1 MRQAVSFLKTT
12 LIGGLVV
19 VLPIWLVGF
28 VLIRGLGQIKSAIE
42 PLTDNVTNAVAP
54 PIAIAALVLLFSCFA
69 IGLLIQTASGG
80 RCVGTVERQLAERL
94 PGYGLFR
101 GLTLGVT
108 GGGADHAMKS
118 ALVGSDDNLAF
129 GIIIERANGFSTIF
143 IPSAP
148 SATSGSV
155 HIMPDS
161 NVHPLD
167 IPLRKVLSSMSHYGE
182 GAISLAG
189 AALGKPVSIDR

>member
-1 MRQAVSFLKTT
+1 MRQAFSFLKTT

-19 VLPIWLVGF
+19 VLPVWLVGF
-28 VLIRGLGQIKSAIE
+28 VLIRGLGQIKSTIE
-42 PLTDNVTNAVAP
+42 PLTNNVTDAFAP
-54 PIAIAALVLLFSCFA
+54 PIAIAALVLLFSCFV
-69 IGLLIQTASGG
+69 IGLLIQTASGS
-80 RCVGTVERQLAERL
+80 RLIDAVERQLADRL

-101 GLTLGVT
+101 GLTLGAM
-108 GGGADHAMKS
+108 GGGAGHAVKP

-143 IPSAP
+143 IPTAP

-155 HIMPDS
+155 HIMRDS
-161 NVHPLD
+161 NVRPLE

-189 AALGKPVSIDR
+189 AALGKPASIDR

>member
-1 MRQAVSFLKTT
+1 MRQTFSFLKTT

-19 VLPIWLVGF
+19 VLPVWLVGF

-42 PLTDNVTNAVAP
+42 PLTNHVTHAFAP
-54 PIAIAALVLLFSCFA
+54 PIAIAALVLLFSCFV

-80 RCVGTVERQLAERL
+80 RLVGAVERQLAERL

-101 GLTLGVT
+101 GLTLGAM
-108 GGGADHAMKS
+108 GGGAGHAVIP
-118 ALVGSDDNLAF
+118 ALVGSHDNLAF
-129 GIIIERANGFSTIF
+129 GIIIERSNGFSTIF

-155 HIMPDS
+155 HIMLDS
-161 NVHPLD
+161 NVRPLE

-189 AALGKPVSIDR
+189 AALGQPVSSD

>member
-1 MRQAVSFLKTT
+1 MRQTFSFLKTT

-19 VLPIWLVGF
+19 VLPVWLVGF

-42 PLTDNVTNAVAP
+42 PLTNNVTHAFAP

-80 RCVGTVERQLAERL
+80 RLVGTVERRLAESL

-108 GGGADHAMKS
+108 GGGAGHAVKP
-118 ALVGSDDNLAF
+118 ALVGSEDDMAF

-155 HIMPDS
+155 RIVLDS

-167 IPLRKVLSSMSHYGE
+167 VPLRKVLSSMSHYGE

-189 AALGKPVSIDR
+189 AALGKPASIDR

>member
-1 MRQAVSFLKTT
+1 MRQAFSFLKTT

-19 VLPIWLVGF
+19 VLPVWLVGF
-28 VLIRGLGQIKSAIE
+28 VLIRGLGQMKSAIE
-42 PLTDNVTNAVAP
+42 PLTHNLTNAFAP

-80 RCVGTVERQLAERL
+80 RLVGTVERQLAERL

-101 GLTLGVT
+101 GLTLGVM
-108 GGGADHAMKS
+108 GGGAGHAVKP
-118 ALVGSDDNLAF
+118 ALVGSDEDLTF

-155 HIMPDS
+155 HVMLDS
-161 NVHPLD
+161 KVRPLD
-167 IPLRKVLSSMSHYGE
+167 VPLRKVLSSISHYGE

-189 AALGKPVSIDR
+189 AARGKPMSIDR

>member
-1 MRQAVSFLKTT
+1 MRRALSFLKAI

-19 VLPIWLVGF
+19 VLPVWLVALA
-28 VLIRGLGQIKSAIE
+28 LIRGLAQIKSAIE
-42 PLTDNVTNAVAP
+42 PLTNVTNAFAP
-54 PIAIAALVLLFSCFA
+54 PIAIAALLLLLSCFL
-69 IGLLIQTASGG
+69 IGLLIQTAIGG
-80 RCVGTVERQLAERL
+80 RFVSSVERRLAEL
-94 PGYGLFR
+94 VPGYSLFR
-101 GLTLGVT
+101 GLTLGVA
-108 GGGADHAMKS
+108 GGADNGMKP
-118 ALVGSDDNLAF
+118 ALVGSDDNLAL

-155 HIMPDS
+155 HIVLDS
-161 NVHPLD
+161 NVRPLD

-189 AALGKPVSIDR
+189 AVLAKPVSVDR

>member
-1 MRQAVSFLKTT
+1 MRQAFSFLKTT

-19 VLPIWLVGF
+19 VLPVWLVGF

-42 PLTDNVTNAVAP
+42 PLTDNVTNAFAP
-54 PIAIAALVLLFSCFA
+54 PIAIAALVLLFACFV
-69 IGLLIQTASGG
+69 IGLLIQTASGS
-80 RCVGTVERQLAERL
+80 RLVDAVERQLADRL

-101 GLTLGVT
+101 GLTLGAM
-108 GGGADHAMKS
+108 GGGAGHAVKP
-118 ALVGSDDNLAF
+118 ALVGNDDNLAF

-143 IPSAP
+143 IASAP

-155 HIMPDS
+155 HIMLDG
-161 NVHPLD
+161 NVRPLD
-167 IPLRKVLSSMSHYGE
+167 VPLRKVFSSLSHYGE

-189 AALGKPVSIDR
+189 AALGKHVSTDR

>member
-1 MRQAVSFLKTT
+1 MRQAFSFLKTT

-19 VLPIWLVGF
+19 VLPVWLVGF

-42 PLTDNVTNAVAP
+42 PLTNHATHAFAP
-54 PIAIAALVLLFSCFA
+54 PIAIAALVLLFSCFT

-80 RCVGTVERQLAERL
+80 RLVGTVERRLAESL

-101 GLTLGVT
+101 GLALGVT
-108 GGGADHAMKS
+108 GGGADQAVKP
-118 ALVGSDDNLAF
+118 ALVGSEGNMAF

-155 HIMPDS
+155 HIMLDS
-161 NVHPLD
+161 KVHPLD
-167 IPLRKVLSSMSHYGE
+167 IPLRKVLTSMSHYGE

>member
-1 MRQAVSFLKTT
+1 MRQAFSFLKTT

-19 VLPIWLVGF
+19 VLPVWLVGF

-42 PLTDNVTNAVAP
+42 PLTNNVTHAFAP

-80 RCVGTVERQLAERL
+80 RLVGTVERRLAESL

-108 GGGADHAMKS
+108 GGGANHAVKP

-155 HIMPDS
+155 HIMLDR
-161 NVHPLD
+161 NVRPLD

-182 GAISLAG
+182 GAINLAG
-189 AALGKPVSIDR
+189 AALGKPASNDR